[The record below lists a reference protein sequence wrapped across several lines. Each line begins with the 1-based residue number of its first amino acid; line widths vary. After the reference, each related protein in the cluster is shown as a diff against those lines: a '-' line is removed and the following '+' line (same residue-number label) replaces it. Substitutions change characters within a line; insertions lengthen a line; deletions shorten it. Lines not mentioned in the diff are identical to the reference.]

1 MNCFVENVERRIKG
15 GNPSRVSMDEGVT
28 NSKPIQV
35 WHHGI
40 LNPSKDILANEY
52 PLQLSI
58 KVGEELKPLGMLL
71 RTPGDDEDLI
81 LGWLLGEAIIQSMTP
96 VLAISC
102 ESSKVTVEL
111 DASQFKLSDIDSR
124 RFTITSSCG
133 LCGRE
138 TLDGLVIPSRLSL
151 SNEQWLKPMI
161 LTKLPSSLVTSQEHF
176 EATGGLHASALFD
189 EQANLIEVK
198 EDVGR
203 HNALDKLIGSRLKE
217 EGLPAERQI
226 LMLSGRIGYE
236 LVQKAAFA
244 GIPVV
249 AGLGA
254 PTSMAVDAAKSAGLT
269 LIGFLKQDQF
279 NVYNGSWRLCE

>member
-1 MNCFVENVERRIKG
+1 
-15 GNPSRVSMDEGVT
+15 MDGGVT

-35 WHHGI
+35 WHHGS
-40 LNPSKDILANEY
+40 LDSSKDILANEQ

-58 KVGEELKPLGMLL
+58 KVSGDLKPLGVLL
-71 RTPGDDEDLI
+71 RTPGDDEDLV
-81 LGWLLGEAIIQSMTP
+81 LGWLLGEAIIQSMDP
-96 VLAISC
+96 VLAVSC

-111 DASQFKLSDIDSR
+111 DASQFNLSDIDSR

-138 TLDGLVIPSRLSL
+138 SLEGLVIPSRLSL
-151 SNEQWLKPMI
+151 SNDQWLKSDV
-161 LTKLPSSLVTSQEHF
+161 LTKLPTSLATSQEYF
-176 EATGGLHASALFD
+176 EDTGGLHASALFD

-203 HNALDKLIGSRLKE
+203 HNALDKLIGSRLKD

-254 PTSMAVDAAKSAGLT
+254 PSSMAVDAARSAGLT
-269 LIGFLKQDQF
+269 LIGFLKQDKF
-279 NVYNGSWRLCE
+279 NVYSGTWRLE

>member
-1 MNCFVENVERRIKG
+1 
-15 GNPSRVSMDEGVT
+15 MDGGVT

-35 WHHGI
+35 WHQGS
-40 LNPSKDILANEY
+40 LDSSKDILANEQA
-52 PLQLSI
+52 LQLSI
-58 KVGEELKPLGMLL
+58 KVSGDYKPLGMLL
-71 RTPGDDEDLI
+71 RTPGDDEDLV
-81 LGWLLGEAIIQSMTP
+81 LGWLLGEAIIQSMDP
-96 VLAISC
+96 VLAVSC

-111 DASQFKLSDIDSR
+111 DSSQFNLSDIDSR

-138 TLDGLVIPSRLSL
+138 SLEGLVIPSRLSL
-151 SNEQWLKPMI
+151 SNDQWLKSDV
-161 LTKLPSSLVTSQEHF
+161 LTKLPTSLATSQEYF
-176 EATGGLHASALFD
+176 EDTGGLHASALFD

-203 HNALDKLIGSRLKE
+203 HNALDKLIGSRLKD

-254 PTSMAVDAAKSAGLT
+254 PSSMAVDAARSAGLT
-269 LIGFLKQDQF
+269 LIGFLKQDKF
-279 NVYNGSWRLCE
+279 NVYSGAWRLE